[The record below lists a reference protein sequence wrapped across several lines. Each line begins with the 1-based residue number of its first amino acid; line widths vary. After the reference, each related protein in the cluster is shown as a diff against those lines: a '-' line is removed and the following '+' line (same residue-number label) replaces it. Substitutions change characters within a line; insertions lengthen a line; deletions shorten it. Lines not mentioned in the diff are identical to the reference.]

1 MKDNS
6 IRIRKGTKADLPA
19 ILELVKGLAK
29 FEKEPDAVSATLEDY
44 HKAFDTGLIACD
56 VAELDG
62 QDGIIGMTLYYN
74 TFSTWKGLMLYLE
87 DFYVLPEF
95 RSLGVGGMLWD
106 VLIEEA
112 RARKC
117 VLLKWQVLDWNKD
130 AIRFYERK
138 NAIIDQDWCN
148 GRLWLR

>member
-1 MKDNS
+1 MQENS
-6 IRIRKGTKADLPA
+6 IRIRKGTKADLPEV
-19 ILELVKGLAK
+19 LELVKGLAK
-29 FEKEPDAVSATLEDY
+29 FEKEPDAVTATLDDY

-56 VAELDG
+56 VAEQEG
-62 QDGIIGMTLYYN
+62 KDGIIGMTLYYD

-106 VLIEEA
+106 ALIEEA
-112 RARKC
+112 RSRKC

-130 AIRFYERK
+130 AIRFYESK
-138 NAIIDQDWCN
+138 NALIDHEWCN